1 MCQGMV
7 HIFSGDGHGKSSAA
21 LGKAIQAASEGD
33 EVVVISFLKGLK
45 KQDLFQ
51 RLEPEIKV
59 FRFEKY
65 DENFE
70 DLTQEQQEEEIK
82 NIRNG
87 LNFAKKVLTT
97 EGCDLLV
104 LDEVLG
110 LIDIGIISVEELK
123 IILGFR
129 SASTDVILTGITLDD
144 KTRELADEISEI
156 HTVKH

>member
-123 IILGFR
+123 TILGFR
-129 SASTDVILTGITLDD
+129 SASADVILTGITLDD

-156 HTVKH
+156 HTVKQ